1 MKRPTLRV
9 LEYRHSKT
17 HPWYLDPRPFNKGRK
32 FFKTKAEAEAERFR
46 QITTLE
52 RHGREAA
59 GLSPGELSAIIHA
72 RKELAKHGKTIDDAA
87 AFYLDYLERIRRCN
101 VTVADLA
108 KEVLEA
114 KHKDGMSATYV
125 DDLKKR
131 LARFCVDFGEFKIAG
146 ITVEELDNWLR
157 ALPGSPKSR
166 ANYRANVGV
175 LFSYAERRRM
185 IDKNPILHTARPKL
199 VDKPPEIFT
208 VDELHALLNAAST
221 RAPDVVPMLAIA
233 AFAGIRDAEI
243 KRLDWSEVDQKRGH
257 IEVKSHKAKSAR
269 RRIVEMQPNLHE
281 WLRPYAEM
289 KGAVVP
295 VNSRKKLDLVCN
307 AAELTRWPQN
317 GLRHSYAS
325 YRLAAIHD
333 APRVASELAHT
344 SPKMLYSTYRELVL
358 PAEAERYWKIVPES
372 KPENVVS
379 FSA

>member
-1 MKRPTLRV
+1 
-9 LEYRHSKT
+9 
-17 HPWYLDPRPFNKGRK
+17 
-32 FFKTKAEAEAERFR
+32 
-46 QITTLE
+46 
-52 RHGREAA
+52 
-59 GLSPGELSAIIHA
+59 
-72 RKELAKHGKTIDDAA
+72 
-87 AFYLDYLERIRRCN
+87 
-101 VTVADLA
+101 
-108 KEVLEA
+108 
-114 KHKDGMSATYV
+114 

-131 LARFCVDFGEFKIAG
+131 LARFCADFGELKITG
-146 ITVEELDNWLR
+146 ITAEELDNWLR

-175 LFSYAERRRM
+175 LFSCAERRRM

-243 KRLDWSEVDQKRGH
+243 KRLDWPEVDQKRGH

-295 VNSRKKLDLVCN
+295 VNSRKKFDLVCN

-317 GLRHSYAS
+317 G
-325 YRLAAIHD
+325 
-333 APRVASELAHT
+333 
-344 SPKMLYSTYRELVL
+344 
-358 PAEAERYWKIVPES
+358 
-372 KPENVVS
+372 
-379 FSA
+379 